1 MKWFIGLI
9 GLVMAIKGGMD
20 LGSVMSGGG
29 ANTTTKASFAYDEA
43 SYQDRSDWLN
53 GVAEK
58 LEKRAKREAGM
69 SMYVSYKQTLVRPG
83 AKEVQTVLKLNSNYE
98 FRMSSKTLRE
108 GLEGACPHYV
118 RLGLYANDITWTQK
132 MVKSN
137 GQVVLN
143 LPITPKS
150 CRRYVQTS

>member
-1 MKWFIGLI
+1 MKWIIGSI
-9 GLVMAIKGGMD
+9 GLVLAIKGGMD
-20 LGSVMSGGG
+20 FGAVMSEGG
-29 ANTTTKASFAYDEA
+29 ANSATKASFAYDEA
-43 SYQDRSDWLN
+43 SYQERADWLN

-58 LEKRAKREAGM
+58 LEKRARREAGM

-83 AKEVQTVLKLNSNYE
+83 AKEVQTVLKLNSRYE
-98 FRMSSKTLRE
+98 FRLDSKTLRE

-118 RLGLYANDITWTQK
+118 RLGLYANDIKWTQK

-143 LPITPKS
+143 LPITPRS
-150 CRRYVQTS
+150 CQRYVQTS